1 MVSSS
6 LLKDLPTDT
15 ADKDTL
21 IAVDINQDGVLGK
34 AELQD
39 IDVGLFND
47 DGTYATS
54 GGVLGERFSFSTGM
68 TEWADGL
75 SNEEINRLVLQNGE
89 SLVVERVEFRQKG
102 GGTSSNASVRV
113 RDTTA
118 GTTYGSQNLGGTTKD
133 AGETATGNTIQVQ
146 LSNSTGGAITASV
159 TVIGR
164 IKGA

>member
-1 MVSSS
+1 MAFQRII
-6 LLKDLPTDT
+6 DLPDKTAEATDNIVIS
-15 ADKDTL
+15 DDSS
-21 IAVDINQDGVLGK
+21 GVLNK
-34 AELQD
+34 TALQD

-47 DGTYATS
+47 DGTYETS

-75 SNEEINRLVLQNGE
+75 SNEEINRLVLQSGE

-102 GGTSSNASVRV
+102 GGTSSSASVRV

-118 GTTYGSQNLGGTTKD
+118 GTTYGSQDLGGTTKD
-133 AGETATGNTIQVQ
+133 TGETNTGNTVQIQ
-146 LSNSTGGAITASV
+146 LSNNTGSSITASV

-164 IKGA
+164 IKGV

>member
-15 ADKDTL
+15 ADADTL
-21 IAVDINQDGVLGK
+21 IPIDINQDGVLGK
-34 AELQD
+34 AELQN
-39 IDVGLFND
+39 IDVGLLND
-47 DGTYATS
+47 DGTYSTDTS
-54 GGVLGERFSFSTGM
+54 EKFSFSTGM

-75 SNEEINRLVLQNGE
+75 SNEEINRLVLQSGE

-102 GGTSSNASVRV
+102 GGSSSSASVRV

-118 GTTYGSQNLGGTTKD
+118 GTTYGSQDLGGTTKD
-133 AGETATGNTIQVQ
+133 AGETATGNTVQVQ
-146 LSNSTGGAITASV
+146 LSNSTGGAITASATIV
-159 TVIGR
+159 GR